1 MRPALLFLEEEMKL
15 EAQGDSTEVSGSE
28 VNPSGNEP
36 GSSSIQQAH
45 TLAIERS
52 GSSAR
57 SKSKALGPR
66 TRQGK
71 QKSSRNAT
79 KHGLFSKVIVLDS
92 ESKAE
97 YEELLAGLRETLQ
110 PEGALEELLVEKL
123 ATTVWRHRRLLL
135 AESAEIRKNT
145 EFVESDQRKQEQEA
159 AETVCSLAPLN
170 RCGLMR
176 AIATPR
182 VFECCLRFLGDLHDW
197 IQKFGFRP
205 KQDTILLQAIYG
217 TRDRV
222 RLGLDLYDSYEIWL
236 QIAETSE
243 QERERK
249 EYMSPAEC
257 RMIFW
262 EEIDKE
268 VRRLKRD
275 QKARASIKTARTQL
289 EIVCRNVP
297 DGPGLDR
304 LLRYEASLERTFD
317 RTLSQFERLQ
327 RMRMG
332 QPVLPKL
339 EVHHS
344 VS

>member
-1 MRPALLFLEEEMKL
+1 MKL
-15 EAQGDSTEVSGSE
+15 EAQGDSSEVSGSE

-52 GSSAR
+52 GSSAH
-57 SKSKALGPR
+57 SNSKALGPR

-79 KHGLFSKVIVLDS
+79 KHGIFSKVIILDS

-145 EFVESDQRKQEQEA
+145 EFVESDQRDQEREA
-159 AETVCSLAPLN
+159 AERFWSMSGLLCGRGLIGNTHNRHVLEYCLQWLAN
-170 RCGLMR
+170 
-176 AIATPR
+176 
-182 VFECCLRFLGDLHDW
+182 LRKGIEDV
-197 IQKFGFRP
+197 GFRP
-205 KQDTILLQAIYG
+205 DQDALILRRLYG
-217 TRDRV
+217 DRNLS
-222 RLGLDLYDSYEIWL
+222 RLGTDLYDAYETWL
-236 QIAETSE
+236 QVAKIPEE
-243 QERERK
+243 ERGRK
-249 EYMSPAEC
+249 GYPSPAEC
-257 RMIFW
+257 RQIVI
-262 EEIDKE
+262 EKIDKE
-268 VRRLKRD
+268 IRRIKRD
-275 QKARASIKTARTQL
+275 QKARASIETARTQL

-304 LLRYEASLERTFD
+304 LLRYEAGLERTLD
-317 RTLSQFERLQ
+317 RTLSQLERLQ
-327 RMRMG
+327 RMLLG

-339 EVHHS
+339 EVSHS
-344 VS
+344 LS